1 MTSKTIIPILN
12 KTALFIIISFSIIL
26 WSCGGS
32 QEDEKLNKIPVKE
45 IKHRINENSKL
56 IETLEAS
63 GNISFDSPENS
74 GTGWMVVRIK
84 KPDSV
89 YVIIEGPFGISIANA
104 LITRKNFIY
113 YNAQENKAIMGPT
126 TDLNIGVILKIK
138 VSFDDLINSFTGG
151 FHFNDESADSTD
163 AESENSYYVLQVS
176 NSQDKGKY
184 YIEPAKFTIQKYNL
198 IDANNTTKMEVNYS
212 DYINESASGAN
223 VLFPNKIVIKNPVK
237 SQTVYIEY
245 STRDINKTDLK
256 FNIKIPKSAKV
267 IKWE

>member
-1 MTSKTIIPILN
+1 MK
-12 KTALFIIISFSIIL
+12 KTALFLCICLSVIFWACSA
-26 WSCGGS
+26 S
-32 QEDEKLNKIPVKE
+32 QDNEKLNRIPVKD
-45 IKHRINENSKL
+45 IKHKINENSKL

-113 YNAQENKAIMGPT
+113 YNAQENKAITGPT
-126 TDLNIGVILKIK
+126 NAINIGAILKIK

-163 AESENSYYVLQVS
+163 ADSENSCYVLQVS
-176 NSQDKGKY
+176 GTADKGKY
-184 YIEPAKFTIQKYNL
+184 YVEPEKFTIQKYNL
-198 IDANNTTKMEVNYS
+198 IDVNNTTKMEVNYS
-212 DYINESASGAN
+212 DYIIETASGSN
-223 VLFPNKIVIKNPVK
+223 VMFPNKIVIKNPEK
-237 SQTVYIEY
+237 KQTVYIDY
-245 STRDINKTDLK
+245 SSRDINKTDLK
-256 FNIKIPKSAKV
+256 FTIKIPKSAK
-267 IKWE
+267 IITWD